1 VASIR
6 TRDKLNRGKRN
17 RRRQGEVGRRGNRER
32 RREIRWAEVVLRG
45 KRVKEEAG
53 SCRERNDGKGKGQK
67 EAG

>member
-1 VASIR
+1 MGGSCV
-6 TRDKLNRGKRN
+6 
-17 RRRQGEVGRRGNRER
+17 ER
-32 RREIRWAEVVLRG
+32 

>member
-17 RRRQGEVGRRGNRER
+17 RRRQGRCDQ
-32 RREIRWAEVVLRG
+32 AEVVLRE

-53 SCRERNDGKGKGQK
+53 SCRERNDGKGEGQK
-67 EAG
+67 EAV